1 MLHFSLL
8 ADPVAFRFH
17 IGGVKSR
24 LMDMRSPIRTPE
36 IDYDYYYQDEY
47 YSACKS
53 TEKKVVQPPSNSHVY
68 FTSPLPGATPV
79 KMSPLCEL
87 DDDDEAMLAVDMREV
102 MMSSPS
108 PVRPSAAAVSMVA
121 AAVRQDQDQPA
132 SPASECPALPDCP
145 ATPSTACFEAAFSVI
160 KSARKSPYTTRK
172 LTPYKVSRERSTPLQ
187 VETASVAEVSVPVI
201 LAMDVEVECAH
212 EVQDLSAE
220 QVTDALY
227 LSK

>member
-1 MLHFSLL
+1 
-8 ADPVAFRFH
+8 
-17 IGGVKSR
+17 
-24 LMDMRSPIRTPE
+24 MDMRSPIRTPE

-108 PVRPSAAAVSMVA
+108 PVRPSAPAASIVA